1 MVRQHILHRSELN
14 KIYIMNIFKVQ
25 KLMDYKNCKILQ
37 SRVKEKTT
45 KYDKFKIRV
54 KNITKAAAHIVVA
67 A

>member
-45 KYDKFKIRV
+45 KYDKFKISV
-54 KNITKAAAHIVVA
+54 KNITKAAAHIIIA

>member
-45 KYDKFKIRV
+45 KYDKFNIRV